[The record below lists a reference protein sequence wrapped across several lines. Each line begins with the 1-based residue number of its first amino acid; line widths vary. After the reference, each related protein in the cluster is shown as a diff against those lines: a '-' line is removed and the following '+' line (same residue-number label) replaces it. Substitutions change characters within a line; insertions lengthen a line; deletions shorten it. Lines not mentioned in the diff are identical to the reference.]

1 MNGPDYR
8 RHDGEAAITMMEDIA
23 DLYIDAHSANPDE
36 EDELFSRPSFIAR
49 TGSQA
54 RKPGFELVT
63 ATSDGALA
71 GFSFGYPIPA
81 GQWWSECTSPPQE
94 VLDSAKFAVI
104 ELDVRQGLRGQG
116 VGKRL
121 LGTLLDGRAETFA
134 TLAATPGSPAHAM
147 YLRWGWSKA
156 GEFRTPPVMDAMI
169 IALGS

>member
-1 MNGPDYR
+1 MTTSLRGRPPVRPLCPAPAPRGRLRVPELVPCR
-8 RHDGEAAITMMEDIA
+8 RAVQPPQLH
-23 DLYIDAHSANPDE
+23 
-36 EDELFSRPSFIAR
+36 RR

-81 GQWWSECTSPPQE
+81 AQWWSDCTPPPRE

-104 ELDVRQGLRGQG
+104 ELDVRQSWRGEG
-116 VGKRL
+116 VGKEL
-121 LGTLLDGRAETFA
+121 LGTLLDGRAEKFA

-156 GEFRTPPVMDAMI
+156 GEFCTPPVMDAMI
-169 IALGS
+169 IGLGG